1 MKKILML
8 SQTVFPPDI
17 RLEKEIK
24 SLYKNGYKIS
34 VICNQY
40 DKTNSPPFPY
50 CEIIR
55 IHAVFNSVKLNK
67 IINFPFFLNPRFLL
81 TVFKSIIKIRPDVIH
96 AHDLPMVPL
105 AILYGKLFRISVI
118 FDMHENYPE
127 ALKVFQKKGI
137 VNFVFKNY
145 RIAKILE
152 KLCVKW
158 SDKIIVVVEENK
170 ERLINLGVNTAKIF
184 VVSNTVDLVTFKINA
199 GYKISLSDELKSR
212 KIVLYTGTVSPE
224 RGLITPILGMKYIKN
239 NKSNLVLLIVGEGP
253 HKNHLKQLVI
263 KENLSD
269 KVILMDWPGHKYIP
283 SLIYHS
289 LICIIPQPSNDF
301 INTTIPHKLFEYM
314 AMSKP
319 VLTSDAK
326 PFKRIIEESS
336 AGLVFKSNDPE
347 NFAKVILEIASSE
360 INFGKNGVK
369 AVEEKYNWENDSK
382 VLVNMYKSL

>member
-1 MKKILML
+1 ML

-24 SLYKNGYKIS
+24 SLYNNGYKIS

-40 DKTNSPPFPY
+40 DKTNSPLLPY

-55 IHAVFNSVKLNK
+55 IRAVFNSIKLNK

-81 TVFKSIIKIRPDVIH
+81 MVFKLIIKIRPDVIH

-105 AILYGKLFRISVI
+105 AILYGKLFRLSVI

-145 RIAKILE
+145 RMAKILE

-184 VVSNTVDLVTFKINA
+184 VVSNTVDIATFKINA

-224 RGLITPILGMKYIKN
+224 RGLITPILGMKYLKDSQ
-239 NKSNLVLLIVGEGP
+239 SNLILLIVGEGP
-253 HKNHLKQLVI
+253 QKSYLKHLV
-263 KENLSD
+263 KEEKLSA
-269 KVILMDWPGHKYIP
+269 KVILMDWPGHEYIP
-283 SLIYHS
+283 SLINQS

-301 INTTIPHKLFEYM
+301 IDTTIPHKLFEYM
-314 AMSKP
+314 AMGKP
-319 VLTSDAK
+319 VITSDAK
-326 PFKRIIEESS
+326 PFKRIVKESC
-336 AGLVFKSNDPE
+336 AGLIFKSNDPVD
-347 NFAKVILEIASSE
+347 FAAKILEIASTKT
-360 INFGKNGVK
+360 NFGENGLK

-382 VLVNMYKSL
+382 VLVKMYKSL